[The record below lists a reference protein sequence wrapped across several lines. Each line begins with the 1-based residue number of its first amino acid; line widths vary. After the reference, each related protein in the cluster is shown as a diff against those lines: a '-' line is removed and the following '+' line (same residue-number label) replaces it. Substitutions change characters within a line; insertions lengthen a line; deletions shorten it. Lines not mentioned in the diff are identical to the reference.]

1 MINQN
6 IGMNNQEL
14 IIAAFSVTLVFFILG
29 LFAILFLLIHRK
41 KQKRNLIEKEQLQA
55 QFSHVLLRTQLEI
68 QEQTFKTIS
77 QEIHDNIGQVL
88 SLAKLNLNTLDFT
101 KEEATKEK
109 TTSAKELVGKAIQDL
124 RDLSKT
130 LNTENIALL
139 GLTKAIEQELQML
152 EKTGVIQTNL
162 KIQGAVVPLEPQK
175 ELILFRIIQE
185 ALNNIMKHANASLIS
200 IVADYKEN
208 LNITINDNGEGFD
221 TNETSLAQGS
231 GLRNMKS
238 RSTLIGA
245 GLTIDSKKDKG
256 TEILLSLPLT

>member
-1 MINQN
+1 
-6 IGMNNQEL
+6 
-14 IIAAFSVTLVFFILG
+14 
-29 LFAILFLLIHRK
+29 
-41 KQKRNLIEKEQLQA
+41 
-55 QFSHVLLRTQLEI
+55 
-68 QEQTFKTIS
+68 
-77 QEIHDNIGQVL
+77 
-88 SLAKLNLNTLDFT
+88 
-101 KEEATKEK
+101 
-109 TTSAKELVGKAIQDL
+109 
-124 RDLSKT
+124 
-130 LNTENIALL
+130 
-139 GLTKAIEQELQML
+139 ML

-162 KIQGAVVPLEPQK
+162 QIQGPVVPLEPQK

-185 ALNNIMKHANASLIS
+185 ALNNIMKHANASLIN